1 MPSRVRHSFGQR
13 RSLVL
18 GLLLAVALAP
28 FGCGGM
34 RPTTFIHPEYNFA
47 YVERVAVIPFENLV
61 GDQAAGA
68 RATRYFVNE
77 LLATEAFE
85 IVEPG
90 EVARVLALQGI
101 AGTAELTKAQVTEIG
116 RQLSVQ
122 GVFLGSIAES
132 AAIRSGSSAA
142 STVTISVRL
151 LETDTGA
158 TVWSTTNTEG
168 GRGFWS
174 SLFGT
179 GNDSLS
185 EVTRRCVKNA
195 IATLVD

>member
-1 MPSRVRHSFGQR
+1 MPSSGTRPGRAATAV
-13 RSLVL
+13 VL
-18 GLLLAVALAP
+18 LGMALATA
-28 FGCGGM
+28 GCGGM
-34 RPTTFIHPEYNFA
+34 HATTFLHPEYNFA
-47 YVERVAVIPFENLV
+47 YVEKVAVIPFENLV
-61 GDQAAGA
+61 GDQAAA
-68 RATRYFVNE
+68 PRATRYFVNE

-90 EVARVLALQGI
+90 EVARVLAQQGV
-101 AGTAELTKAQVTEIG
+101 GRTAELTQAQAMQIG
-116 RQLSVQ
+116 KELGVQ
-122 GVFLGSIAES
+122 GLFLGSVAES
-132 AAIRSGSSAA
+132 AAIRSGSSTS
-142 STVTISVRL
+142 STVTIGVRL

-158 TVWSTTNTEG
+158 TVWSTTHTEG
-168 GRGFWS
+168 GRGLWS